1 MGIERQPPGGSEPPY
16 RPPKPTGNSLIIIR
30 KSSFKTTPWKNGG
43 GQTREALRVPAQ
55 GDAFRWRISVAE
67 VEASGPF
74 SDFSG
79 YWRSMTLLRG
89 EGFRLQFANGT
100 ETALSEVGDLAQF
113 DGALATHCEL
123 LAGACSDLNLIVSNR
138 ITDLKVRVPVLQQP
152 LAVHSQAAEVLVVF
166 AVAGSIGLQ
175 GPGGQTETL
184 SPWDLAVL
192 NWPSAFDTMLNSLEK
207 QTPARAFLA
216 NFTDA

>member
-1 MGIERQPPGGSEPPY
+1 M
-16 RPPKPTGNSLIIIR
+16 IIVR
-30 KSSFKTTPWKNGG
+30 KLSFKTTPWKNGG
-43 GQTREALRVPAQ
+43 GTTHEAWRVPAQ
-55 GDAFRWRISVAE
+55 GDAFRWRISVAD

-79 YWRSMTLLRG
+79 YRRSMTLLRG
-89 EGFRLQFANGT
+89 AGFRLQFADGR
-100 ETALSEVGDLAQF
+100 ETALNEVGDLAQF

-123 LAGACSDLNLIVSNR
+123 LGGPCTDLNLIVSTT
-138 ITDLKVRVPVLQQP
+138 ITDLQVRTPVLQQP
-152 LAVHSQAAEVLVVF
+152 LQVHSQAAETLVVF
-166 AVAGSIGLQ
+166 AVSGTIGLQ

-192 NWPSAFDTMLNSLEK
+192 NWPGAFDTMLDSIEK

-216 NFTDA
+216 NFKDA

>member
-1 MGIERQPPGGSEPPY
+1 MAGEIE
-16 RPPKPTGNSLIIIR
+16 GNPLIIVR

-43 GQTREALRVPAQ
+43 GKTHEALRVPAQ
-55 GDAFRWRISVAE
+55 GDPFRWRISVAE
-67 VEASGPF
+67 VGASGPF

-89 EGFRLQFANGT
+89 AGFRLQFANGT
-100 ETALSEVGDLAQF
+100 ETSLNEVGDLAQF

-123 LAGACSDLNLIVSNR
+123 RAGGCSDLNLIVSNR

-152 LAVHSQAAEVLVVF
+152 LTVHLQAAELLVVC
-166 AVAGSIGLQ
+166 AVEGSIGLQ

-192 NWPSAFDTMLNSLEK
+192 NWPGAFDTMLNSLEK
-207 QTPARAFLA
+207 QPPARAFLA
-216 NFTDA
+216 IFKDA

>member
-1 MGIERQPPGGSEPPY
+1 
-16 RPPKPTGNSLIIIR
+16 LIIVR

-43 GQTREALRVPAQ
+43 GTTHEALRVPAQ
-55 GDAFRWRISVAE
+55 GDAFRWRVSVAE

-89 EGFRLQFANGT
+89 AGLRLQFADGT
-100 ETALSEVGDLAQF
+100 ETALNVVGDLAQF
-113 DGALATHCEL
+113 DGALATHCDL
-123 LAGACSDLNLIVSNR
+123 LGGPCTDLNLIVSKAV
-138 ITDLKVRVPVLQQP
+138 TDLQVRVPVLQQP
-152 LAVHSQAAEVLVVF
+152 LTVHSQAAELLVVF
-166 AVAGSIGLQ
+166 AVLGSVGLQ

-207 QTPARAFLA
+207 QTPARVFLA
-216 NFTDA
+216 NFKDA

>member
-1 MGIERQPPGGSEPPY
+1 
-16 RPPKPTGNSLIIIR
+16 LIIVR
-30 KSSFKTTPWKNGG
+30 NSSFKTTPWKNGG
-43 GQTREALRVPAQ
+43 GQTHEALRVPAQ
-55 GDAFRWRISVAE
+55 GDAFRWRVSVAE

-89 EGFRLQFANGT
+89 AGLRLQFADGT
-100 ETALSEVGDLAQF
+100 ETALKAVGDLAQF
-113 DGALATHCEL
+113 DGALATHCDL
-123 LAGACSDLNLIVSNR
+123 LGGPCTDLNLIVSKAV
-138 ITDLKVRVPVLQQP
+138 TDLQVRVPVLHQP
-152 LAVHSQAAEVLVVF
+152 LTVQSQAAELLVVF
-166 AVAGSIGLQ
+166 AVSGSVGLQ

-216 NFTDA
+216 NFRDA